1 MSKTL
6 MFLLSLIIIFVQ
18 VEIVDAQQ
26 LPPDSLIQ
34 NLINQTNLDTLV
46 HFVNVLSGEDS
57 VTINDSTYLLLS
69 RNAVHAHNDLAAD
82 YIFQTLSRFGLPTS
96 NQNYSATGRNVF
108 ATQTGTHFPDQEFI
122 ICAHYD
128 DMPVQPPAPGA
139 DDNASGVAAV
149 LEVARILSQIQTKFT
164 VIYALWDEEEI
175 GWVGSGYYATQAYQA
190 GDSILGVVN
199 LDMLGWDS
207 NNDGLIDIHTDTIA
221 QSIPL
226 ANLIDS
232 LEASYNIGLNPVI
245 YNPGTEN
252 SDHKS
257 FWDQGYSAVIFSE
270 AYWGGDFNPFLHTSS
285 DTIVNFNLN
294 YFHKLSRLAVATM
307 AYLSLHDSLTNTVE
321 EGEGIILAGFELGQN
336 YPNPFNPTT
345 TIEFS
350 IPKAEFVTL
359 KIYNIL
365 GEEVTTLVSERLT
378 AGQYKYQW
386 DASGLPSGVYFYKL
400 EAVHPSTSSPKES
413 GQAGQG
419 FVQTKK
425 MLLIR

>member
-1 MSKTL
+1 MNKTL
-6 MFLLSLIIIFVQ
+6 IFLLSLILILTR

-26 LPPDSLIQ
+26 SPPHSFIQ

-46 HFVNVLSGEDS
+46 HFVNVLSGDDS

-69 RNAVHAHNDLAAD
+69 RNAVHPHNDLAAN
-82 YIFQTLSRFGLPTS
+82 YIFQTLSRFGLPTY
-96 NQNYSATGRNVF
+96 NQNYSASGRNVF
-108 ATQTGTHFPDQEFI
+108 AIQTGSDFPDQEFI

-128 DMPVQPPAPGA
+128 DMPIQPPAPGA

-175 GWVGSGYYATQAYQA
+175 GSVGSGYYATQAYQA

-207 NNDGLIDIHTDTIA
+207 NNDGLIDIHTDAIA
-221 QSIPL
+221 ESIQL
-226 ANLIDS
+226 ADS
-232 LEASYNIGLNPVI
+232 IVAWEASYDIGLNPII

-252 SDHKS
+252 SDHSS

-270 AYWGGDFNPFLHTSS
+270 AYWGGDFNPFYHTSN
-285 DTIVNFNLN
+285 DTIINFNLN
-294 YFHKLSRLAVATM
+294 YFHRLSKLAVATM
-307 AYLSLHDSLTNTVE
+307 AYLSLHDSLTDTVE

-345 TIEFS
+345 TIEFALPFS
-350 IPKAEFVTL
+350 RFVTL

-365 GEEVTTLVSERLT
+365 GEEVATLISEKLV
-378 AGQYKYQW
+378 AGKYKYQW
-386 DASGLPSGVYFYKL
+386 DASRITSGVYLYRI
-400 EAVHPSTSSPKES
+400 
-413 GQAGQG
+413 QAGDYIE
-419 FVQTKK
+419 VKK
-425 MLLIR
+425 MVILR